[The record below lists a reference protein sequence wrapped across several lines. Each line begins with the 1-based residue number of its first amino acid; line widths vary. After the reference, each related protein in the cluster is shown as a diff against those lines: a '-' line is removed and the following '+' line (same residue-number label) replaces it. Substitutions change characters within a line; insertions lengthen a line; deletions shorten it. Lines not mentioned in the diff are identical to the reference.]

1 MKSYTTPY
9 TTESIRSRPHRIP
22 PNTEIPPAPA
32 VPDAPR
38 AGPPDAI
45 AALLPLARENLVDGP
60 AQLGGREGL
69 QQDVVE
75 AQPRRLVDDVGGAVG
90 GHQHAGH
97 VRADLARL
105 LEDLEAVHTG
115 HLVVDHE
122 EVEGLLADQ
131 LDRGLAAV
139 RGADRVAEG
148 LQPVHAEDDDRPR
161 VVDDQDLRLGRVH

>member
-97 VRADLARL
+97 VRADLAR
-105 LEDLEAVHTG
+105 
-115 HLVVDHE
+115 
-122 EVEGLLADQ
+122 Q

-148 LQPVHAEDDDRPR
+148 LQHVHAEDDDRPR
-161 VVDDQDLRLGRVH
+161 IVDDQDLRLGRVH